1 MRYFK
6 TFEQFSENRV
16 ECDDCGWSWMIQ
28 DGGEDLYICHEC
40 GHDNTPILGESH
52 NAMLLEKNHIKDFSK
67 KAKDF
72 VKALGREG
80 KETKEILKILY
91 RHIFGNEKMTDA
103 EREQVGE
110 QLKDVL
116 KTLGLTT
123 IAVMPGGVIVALIVK
138 ALKLQK
144 HVFPSNF
151 KYLLEDETY

>member
-16 ECDDCGWSWMIQ
+16 ECDNCGWSWMLQ

-52 NAMLLEKNHIKDFSK
+52 NDIILEKNHIKDFTK

-80 KETKEILKILY
+80 KETQEILKILY
-91 RHIFGNEKMTDA
+91 RHIFGNDKMTDA

-116 KTLGLTT
+116 KTLGLTA

-151 KYLLEDETY
+151 KYLLEDEKN